1 MIGITF
7 NNKHSFKDFNL
18 ILNSKELSTPSKKK
32 IKSGVPGMNS
42 LYDFS
47 TVASG
52 GEIVYNQRSL
62 KYNFTLICNS
72 KAQLHAQLSEI
83 FEWAQDTPQS
93 QLIDDTIKDYYF
105 MAEIEDSI
113 VIKEKNNIAEITFN
127 FIAEPFKTS
136 LTLEGSD
143 IWDLFNFEVD
153 VAQDVGFNVVATL
166 AVNIINTGRLIS
178 PLINVTSPMTIILRT
193 VTYNLIVGDNNLYGL
208 KLLNGDNNMV
218 VNGTGAI
225 NFIWRKITL

>member
-7 NNKHSFKDFNL
+7 NNKHSSDDFNL

-136 LTLEGSD
+136 LTLEGGD
-143 IWDLFNFEVD
+143 IWDTFNFETDVFQD
-153 VAQDVGFNVVATL
+153 VAYDIVGSKTIT
-166 AVNIINTGRLIS
+166 IINTGRLIS
-178 PLINVTSPMTIILRT
+178 PVINVTSPMTITINSKTFNL
-193 VTYNLIVGDNNLYGL
+193 VTGNNSLYGL
-208 KLLNGDNNMV
+208 KLLSGSNSLHVVGNGS
-218 VNGTGAI
+218 I
-225 NFIWRKITL
+225 NFIYRVVKI